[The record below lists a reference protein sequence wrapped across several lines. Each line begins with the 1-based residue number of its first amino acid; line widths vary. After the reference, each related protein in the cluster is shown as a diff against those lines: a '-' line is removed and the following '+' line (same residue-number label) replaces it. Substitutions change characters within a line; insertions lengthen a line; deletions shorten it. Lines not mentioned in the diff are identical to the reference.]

1 MIRGLYVAAEGML
14 ARQKAQDVIASNLA
28 NANTTG
34 FKADQPV
41 FETTL
46 ERTLAVID
54 GRNHTRIGPLSSG
67 AVLSTTYTD
76 PSPGAIQDTGNP
88 FDLAIEGEGFF
99 VIQTPNGNR
108 YTRNGAFGLNSEGM
122 LVTRDGRPVLGTRGI
137 IKIPSKSEVSIVG
150 DGQVSVNGAVIDRVL
165 IVSGSLTKE
174 PSGWFVGEAKPLSE
188 PKIRSGALESSN
200 VNIVREMVAMI
211 EWMKVYEAHQKVI
224 HAQDEALGRA
234 VNEMAR
240 L

>member
-14 ARQKAQDVIASNLA
+14 ARQKAQDVIAANLA
-28 NANTTG
+28 NVHTTG

-46 ERTLAVID
+46 ERTLAITD
-54 GRNHTRIGPLSSG
+54 GKNQTPIGSLSSG
-67 AVLSTTYTD
+67 AVLSSTYTD
-76 PSPGAIQDTGNP
+76 PAPGAIQNTGNP
-88 FDLAIEGEGFF
+88 LDLAIEGEGFF
-99 VIQTPNGNR
+99 VIQTPTGDR

-122 LVTRDGRPVLGTRGI
+122 LVTRDGLPVLGTRGTI
-137 IKIPSKSEVSIVG
+137 QIPPKSEVSITV
-150 DGQVSVNGAVIDRVL
+150 DGQVSAGGSVIDRLL

-174 PSGWFVGEAKPLSE
+174 PSGWFIGVASPVSE
-188 PKIRSGALESSN
+188 PRVRSGALEASN
-200 VNIVREMVAMI
+200 VNIAREMVAMI

>member
-46 ERTLAVID
+46 ERTLTITEGD
-54 GRNHTRIGPLSSG
+54 NCTPIGSLSSG
-67 AVLSTTYTD
+67 AVLSATFTD
-76 PSPGAIQDTGNP
+76 LSPGAIQTTGNP
-88 FDLAIEGEGFF
+88 FDMAIEGEGFF
-99 VIQTPNGNR
+99 VVQTPNGER
-108 YTRNGAFGLNSEGM
+108 YTRNGAFSLNSEGM
-122 LVTRDGRPVLGTRGI
+122 LVTRDGLPVLGTRGPI
-137 IKIPSKSEVSIVG
+137 QIPPKLELFFG
-150 DGQVSVNGAVIDRVL
+150 EDGQISAGGSVIDRLL
-165 IVSGSLTKE
+165 IVNGNLTKE
-174 PSGWFVGEAKPLSE
+174 PSGWFIGVAGTISE
-188 PKIRSGALESSN
+188 PKVRSGALEASN

-211 EWMKVYEAHQKVI
+211 EWMRVYEAHQKVI

-234 VNEMAR
+234 VNDMAR